1 MNNQKYI
8 DINDIEVQPKDEDKE
23 KKRLLKAINLIDEFI
38 TKFVSKIEYFKMT
51 LESQINQPQLTLI
64 NSPLLT
70 NTIFVKLF

>member
-51 LESQINQPQLTLI
+51 LESQINIFEMVLLFIFIIKLI
-64 NSPLLT
+64 NH
-70 NTIFVKLF
+70 N